1 MRGSRLL
8 AFTLRP
14 VLLVWALAVLAVTRP
29 AGAQTPTPPV
39 SDDEVNRVAKN
50 LYCPVCENVPLDA
63 CDTPACVQWKEE
75 IRTLLAEGRSESEIV
90 EFFVT
95 RYGMRV
101 LAAPPP
107 QGIGL
112 GVWLIPALGLPAAG
126 LWLALRLARWRR
138 PAPTPEP
145 PPEPSLDENAR
156 MLDRWIREHW

>member
-1 MRGSRLL
+1 MQGSRLL
-8 AFTLRP
+8 VFAFRP

-29 AGAQTPTPPV
+29 AGAQTPVPPV

-50 LYCPVCENVPLDA
+50 LYCPVCENLPLDV
-63 CDTPACVQWKEE
+63 CDTPACIQWKEE
-75 IRTLLAEGRSESEIV
+75 IRAMLAEGRSENEIID
-90 EFFVT
+90 FFIT

-101 LAAPPP
+101 LAVPPP

-138 PAPTPEP
+138 PAPAPESS
-145 PPEPSLDENAR
+145 PEPSLDEHAR